1 MSSPQTARSVARKKT
16 DASHETSP
24 TFTVRDLRRRWKPI
38 KERLNAQQDSH
49 PTAIRVH
56 RAFSWMA
63 RVEELEDGADLDI
76 ALICRWIGFN
86 ALYGQWDEEK
96 QEPSPDCKSWQQFLG
111 RVLKLD
117 ESGHVGDV
125 LTKHKKLVMSIL
137 DDEYLSRFF
146 WEEPS
151 DVRARKSKK
160 AKYDAQT
167 WYLEKRWVMVL
178 DRLVERIYLMRCQL
192 MHGAATFGGKL
203 NRVSLRH
210 CSVMLG
216 HLLQATMLVLTE
228 NGADEDWGA
237 MCYPPLR

>member
-1 MSSPQTARSVARKKT
+1 MPSIS
-16 DASHETSP
+16 DEL
-24 TFTVRDLRRRWKPI
+24 TVRDLRRRWKPT
-38 KERLNAQQDSH
+38 KERLNAEQDSH

-63 RVEELEDGADLDI
+63 RVENMEDGADLDV
-76 ALICRWIGFN
+76 ALICRWVAFN

-96 QEPSPDCKSWQQFLG
+96 REPATDFASWQRFLG
-111 RVLKLD
+111 RILELD
-117 ESGHVGDV
+117 ATSQLGNALVEHRN
-125 LTKHKKLVMSIL
+125 LVMSIL
-137 DDEYLSRFF
+137 DDEFLSRFF

-167 WYLEKRWVMVL
+167 WYLENRWVMIL

-192 MHGAATFGGKL
+192 MHGAATFGGRL
-203 NRVSLRH
+203 NRESLGR
-210 CSVMLG
+210 CSDMLG
-216 HLLQATMLVLTE
+216 HLLQAVLLAVIDH
-228 NGADEDWGA
+228 GADEDWGA